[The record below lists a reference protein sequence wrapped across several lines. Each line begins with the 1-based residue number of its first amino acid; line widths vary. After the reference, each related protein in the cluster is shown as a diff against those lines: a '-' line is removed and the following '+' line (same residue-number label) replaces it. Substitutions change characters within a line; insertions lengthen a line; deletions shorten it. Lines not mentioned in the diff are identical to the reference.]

1 MDIDLS
7 KPEHKEILGKEIK
20 REFGFL
26 AKMPSSIDELKSVLG
41 YDPSDNTSFEDDSG
55 IDYGR
60 MSEALQN
67 RDAARHIPNTTLG
80 RFIDIAEE
88 SIRDFTFIKEES
100 MKEIERRTKEMREA
114 EEREKKRVAEEA
126 VRKAEY
132 DEAVRKAAEEMVA
145 AKLAEE
151 VEKKRVAKE
160 AASKKR
166 AATRAAKSAAA
177 APAPESTPT
186 APTVEVVSPVVAPVE
201 PPVVVAPVAAPVE
214 PPVEPPVVVAPVAT
228 PVVHP
233 IVEALPTY
241 VTYQKIEQLEARLTN
256 HKQIDILHRV
266 RLRHPDDQMYF
277 ISFERNVSPDPK
289 KKNLIGTFLVLGTL
303 NKSGERSQYYI
314 DMYDPTVIEADKKSF
329 YCNCPAHKFQGARDN
344 TVCKHISFVMCRVVG
359 YMTEEFFKT
368 HRLTK
373 AETNMV
379 VEKVSVRREV
389 LMMHIE
395 ANRAKDA
402 AAMLDT
408 KAGAPSAAVSYD
420 PSKWITRDSFKNSTR
435 DMAEEACPIC
445 FDDIVEGDGRL
456 NCPECKKHIHKDCI
470 EVWLSRHDS
479 CVYCRST
486 KWKHYRKCFIENGK
500 VAI

>member
-1 MDIDLS
+1 MPLS
-7 KPEHKEILGKEIK
+7 VET
-20 REFGFL
+20 
-26 AKMPSSIDELKSVLG
+26 LKTILG
-41 YDPSDNTSFEDDSG
+41 YDPSDNTSFEDGTG

-60 MSEALQN
+60 MMEALQN
-67 RDAARHIPNTTLG
+67 NDAARHISNSTLG
-80 RFIDIAEE
+80 RFIDIADE

-100 MKEIERRTKEMREA
+100 EKEIERRKIEMREA
-114 EEREKKRVAEEA
+114 EEAA
-126 VRKAEY
+126 RKAEY
-132 DEAVRKAAEEMVA
+132 EEAVRKAAEELVA
-145 AKLAEE
+145 AKKAEE
-151 VEKKRVAKE
+151 EEKKRAAKE

-166 AATRAAKSAAA
+166 AATRAAKAA
-177 APAPESTPT
+177 APVATPTPPSTPA
-186 APTVEVVSPVVAPVE
+186 APSVDDDSLLLAGVVVAPVAV
-201 PPVVVAPVAAPVE
+201 PVVVAPVVE
-214 PPVEPPVVVAPVAT
+214 T
-228 PVVHP
+228 
-233 IVEALPTY
+233 LPTY
-241 VTYQKIEQLEARLTN
+241 ATYQKIDQVAARLTN

-277 ISFERNVSPDPK
+277 ISFERNVSTDPK
-289 KKNLIGTFLVLGTL
+289 KRSLMGTFLVLGTL
-303 NKSGERSQYYI
+303 NKHGERSQYHI
-314 DMYDPTVIEADKKSF
+314 DMYDPTLIDAEKKSF

-373 AETNMV
+373 AETDMV

-408 KAGAPSAAVSYD
+408 GASATVAYD

-445 FDDIVEGDGRL
+445 FDDIVDGDGRL

-500 VAI
+500 VAL